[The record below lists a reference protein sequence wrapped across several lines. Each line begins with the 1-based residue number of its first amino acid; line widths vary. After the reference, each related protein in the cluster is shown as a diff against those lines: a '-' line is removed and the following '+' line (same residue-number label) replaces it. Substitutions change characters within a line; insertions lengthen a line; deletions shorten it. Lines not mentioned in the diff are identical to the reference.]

1 MLLDDYDVYIM
12 IVYIIVYIMIM
23 IDAELSNLVSI
34 NQSINQS
41 KALTSVE
48 QNVTEYSVSGVK

>member
-34 NQSINQS
+34 NQSISQS

>member
-23 IDAELSNLVSI
+23 TDAELSNLVSI
-34 NQSINQS
+34 NQSISQS
-41 KALTSVE
+41 KA
-48 QNVTEYSVSGVK
+48 

>member
-34 NQSINQS
+34 NQSISQS
-41 KALTSVE
+41 KA
-48 QNVTEYSVSGVK
+48 